1 MKMKAIH
8 KYKNAAKRGDKEAL
22 RRISQSFGYKNSIHD
37 NPKMIALLKRA
48 GIELETVEPITKEY
62 HADTKTLAL

>member
-1 MKMKAIH
+1 MKAIH

-22 RRISQSFGYKNSIHD
+22 RRIAQSMGYKFTIHD
-37 NPKMIALLKRA
+37 MPKMIALLKRA